1 MPDYNRGKI
10 YKIYN
15 TITEDIYIGATTRL
29 LCERMRDHKYTS
41 NIIKKG
47 TITLYKYFKE

>member
-1 MPDYNRGKI
+1 MCDYSKGKI

-29 LCERMRDHKYTS
+29 LRERMRDHIKTS
-41 NIIKKG
+41 KDKKNNNI
-47 TITLYKYFKE
+47 